1 MIPMI
6 KVTLVVLAGL
16 GVARLLRSQSAAL
29 RHWVLW
35 TALACAAAAPAVQ
48 LIVPGWS
55 LWPAGASAAAP
66 APQPRATVTVQQTFQ
81 QTAAASHGQPPQRS
95 ASSSPSAS
103 VSWLWPIWIT
113 GTAISFGMLLIGFGR
128 LAWLASRSE
137 PIRHGAWRD
146 VADDVARQYG
156 LRTPVV
162 LLQTD
167 HPTLLVTWGML
178 RPKIILPAAARE
190 WTADRMRVVLCH
202 ELAHIRRGDWAA
214 QMTAELLRSI
224 YWFNPLMWIAS
235 TRLRRESEQACD
247 DEVLNLGI
255 DGPEYAG
262 HLLDLA
268 RAARKHRRSLLPDVP
283 APAMLRP
290 SSLER
295 RVSAM
300 LNTRLNRHAA
310 TRPARIAT
318 LAGLLGLT
326 MLIAGFGAAAQ
337 SFATLSGS
345 VVDPMNSVISGVTL
359 TLTSARTQAKHE
371 VSSDANGRFEFVG
384 LPAGEY
390 ALEARFPA
398 FKAFRTDVTVG
409 AQDVQRNVALQIGS
423 LTETIMVSVSASE
436 PLTASADFK
445 PAREALPKR
454 SLASCK
460 AASTGGNI
468 VPPRKLKDVHPEY
481 PRHLRASGP
490 VAGVVV
496 MDARIGQDGL
506 VRDIKVLGP
515 AQPDLAKAAMD
526 AVWQWEFD
534 STLLNCVPVEVAMT
548 VTVTFTVEK

>member
-1 MIPMI
+1 MMI
-6 KVTLVVLAGL
+6 KVSLMVLAGL
-16 GVARLLRSQSAAL
+16 TVVRLMRSQSAAL

-35 TALACAAAAPAVQ
+35 AAIACAAVVPAVES
-48 LIVPGWS
+48 IVPGWN
-55 LWPAGASAAAP
+55 LRPLNPPAAMRVQPPVAVVP
-66 APQPRATVTVQQTFQ
+66 APQTVLE
-81 QTAAASHGQPPQRS
+81 
-95 ASSSPSAS
+95 PSAAREGRPS
-103 VSWLWPIWIT
+103 PPAARITPSDAAWALWPIWMT
-113 GTAISFGMLLIGFGR
+113 GAGIGLFMLLVGFGR
-128 LAWLASRSE
+128 LTWLASRSE
-137 PIRHGAWRD
+137 RLRQGPWIDLAED
-146 VADDVARQYG
+146 IARRYG
-156 LRTPVV
+156 LRRPVV
-162 LLQTD
+162 LLQSN
-167 HPTLLVTWGML
+167 HPTMLVTWGWL
-178 RPKIILPAAARE
+178 RPKVILPAGARD
-190 WTADRMRVVLCH
+190 WTRERVRVVLCH

-214 QMTAELLRSI
+214 QMTAELLRSL

-235 TRLRRESEQACD
+235 RRLRRESEQACD
-247 DEVLNLGI
+247 DEVLNLGV

-268 RAARKHRRSLLPDVP
+268 RAARRHRRGLLPDVP

-295 RVSAM
+295 RISAM

-310 TRPARIAT
+310 TRPARTAT
-318 LAGLLGLT
+318 MAGLLGLT
-326 MLIAGFGAAAQ
+326 MLVAGFGAAAQ
-337 SFATLSGS
+337 SYATLSGS

-371 VSSDANGRFEFVG
+371 VTSDDNGRFEFVG

-390 ALEARFPA
+390 ALEARFPG
-398 FKAFRTDVTVG
+398 FKALRTEVTVG
-409 AQDVQRNVALQIGS
+409 AQEVQRNLALQIGS

-445 PAREALPKR
+445 PARAALPKR
-454 SLASCK
+454 NQASCK

-468 VPPRKLKDVHPEY
+468 VPPSKLKDVHPEY

-506 VRDIKVLGP
+506 VRDIRVLGP
-515 AQPDLAKAAMD
+515 AHPDLAKAAME

-548 VTVTFTVEK
+548 VTVTFAVEK

>member
-1 MIPMI
+1 MI
-6 KVTLVVLAGL
+6 KVSLVVLAGL
-16 GVARLLRSQSAAL
+16 TVARLLRSQSAAL

-35 TALACAAAAPAVQ
+35 AAIACAAVVPAVEP
-48 LIVPGWS
+48 LVPGWNIRPPS
-55 LWPAGASAAAP
+55 PRSEMRAQRPVAVVPG
-66 APQPRATVTVQQTFQ
+66 PQAIVESTARHEVGPSPRAFRITRSD
-81 QTAAASHGQPPQRS
+81 AAWA
-95 ASSSPSAS
+95 
-103 VSWLWPIWIT
+103 LWPIWMT
-113 GTAISFGMLLIGFGR
+113 GAGIGFLLLLVGLGR
-128 LAWLASRSE
+128 LTWLASRSE
-137 PIRHGAWRD
+137 QLRHGPWIDLAED
-146 VADDVARQYG
+146 IARRYG
-156 LRTPVV
+156 LRRPVV
-162 LLQTD
+162 LLQSN
-167 HPTLLVTWGML
+167 HPTMLVTWGWL
-178 RPKIILPAAARE
+178 RPKVILPAGARD
-190 WTADRMRVVLCH
+190 WTPERARVVLCH

-214 QMTAELLRSI
+214 QMTAELLRSL
-224 YWFNPLMWIAS
+224 YWFNPLVWIAS
-235 TRLRRESEQACD
+235 RRLRRESEQACD
-247 DEVLNLGI
+247 DEVLNLGV

-268 RAARKHRRSLLPDVP
+268 RAARRHRRRLLPDVP

-295 RVSAM
+295 RISAM
-300 LNTRLNRHAA
+300 LDTRLNRHAA
-310 TRPARIAT
+310 TRRARAAT
-318 LAGLLGLT
+318 VAGLLGLT

-337 SFATLSGS
+337 SYATLSGS

-371 VSSDANGRFEFVG
+371 VTSDENGRFEFVG

-390 ALEARFPA
+390 ALEARFPG
-398 FKAFRTDVTVG
+398 FKALRTDVTVG
-409 AQDVQRNVALQIGS
+409 AQEVQRNLALQIGS
-423 LTETIMVSVSASE
+423 LSETIMVSVSASE

-445 PAREALPKR
+445 PARAALPKR
-454 SLASCK
+454 NLARCK

-468 VPPRKLKDVHPEY
+468 VPPSKLKDVHPEY

-515 AQPDLAKAAMD
+515 AHPDLAKAAMD

-548 VTVTFTVEK
+548 VTVTFTVAK

>member
-1 MIPMI
+1 MI
-6 KVTLVVLAGL
+6 KVSLIVLIGL
-16 GVARLLRSQSAAL
+16 ALARLFRSQSAAV
-29 RHWVLW
+29 RHCVLW
-35 TALACAAAAPAVQ
+35 TAIACAAAAPAVE

-55 LWPAGASAAAP
+55 LRPLNASTAARIQEPPAAASAHPTLAEPAAAP
-66 APQPRATVTVQQTFQ
+66 PGRPSSRAVRMSRSTVV
-81 QTAAASHGQPPQRS
+81 GI
-95 ASSSPSAS
+95 
-103 VSWLWPIWIT
+103 LGPIWMT
-113 GTAISFGMLLIGFGR
+113 GAGISFFLLLVGFGR
-128 LAWLASRSE
+128 LTWLASRSE
-137 PIRHGAWRD
+137 RLRHGPWNDLAE
-146 VADDVARQYG
+146 AVARRSG
-156 LRTPVV
+156 LSRPVV
-162 LLQTD
+162 LLQSD
-167 HPTLLVTWGML
+167 HPTLLVTWGLL

-190 WTADRMRVVLCH
+190 WTEDRVRVVLCH

-310 TRPARIAT
+310 TPPVRIAT
-318 LAGLLGLT
+318 LTGLLSLT
-326 MLIAGFGAAAQ
+326 VLIAGFGAAAQ
-337 SFATLSGS
+337 SFATFSGS
-345 VVDPMNSVISGVTL
+345 VVDPMNSVISGVTVSL
-359 TLTSARTQAKHE
+359 TNARTQAKHE
-371 VSSDANGRFEFVG
+371 VGTDETGRFEFEG
-384 LPAGEY
+384 LTPGQY
-390 ALEARFPA
+390 VLEARFPG
-398 FKAFRTDVTVG
+398 FKALRSEVTVG
-409 AQDVQRNVALQIGS
+409 AQDVHRNLALQIGS
-423 LTETIMVSVSASE
+423 LTETITVSVSASD
-436 PLTASADFK
+436 PLTPSAGSVP

-454 SLASCK
+454 NLAACK

-468 VPPRKLKDVHPEY
+468 VPPTKLKDVHPEY
-481 PRHLRASGP
+481 PRHLRGSGP
-490 VAGVVV
+490 VAGTVI
-496 MDARIGQDGL
+496 MDARIGPDGL

-515 AQPDLAKAAMD
+515 AHPDLAKAAVE

-548 VTVTFTVEK
+548 VTVNFAVEK